1 MLDVMLRYKQIEIW
15 DSHNICSSTKRCKIG
30 VRLSAYTPPLWG
42 GGVWS
47 HIINF
52 SLFGG
57 WLINRFKIMLYIYSE
72 NLKAKALLKAEGA
85 KLTLT
90 TKSTFSGLYNE
101 YGTPIFFQKSIY
113 KVEMPYKCSNAEF
126 HWLLAS
132 NGALQRQGETVKKI
146 DSIIESMDKQ
156 LLFMSDI
163 NDKGL
168 QQYVANQLKAIVDC
182 YEERIWGM

>member
-1 MLDVMLRYKQIEIW
+1 
-15 DSHNICSSTKRCKIG
+15 
-30 VRLSAYTPPLWG
+30 
-42 GGVWS
+42 
-47 HIINF
+47 
-52 SLFGG
+52 
-57 WLINRFKIMLYIYSE
+57 MLYISSD
-72 NLKAKALLKAEGA
+72 NVKAIALLKAEGA

-90 TKSTFSGLYNE
+90 TKPTFSGYNE
-101 YGTPIFFQKSIY
+101 YGTPIFGKKNIY